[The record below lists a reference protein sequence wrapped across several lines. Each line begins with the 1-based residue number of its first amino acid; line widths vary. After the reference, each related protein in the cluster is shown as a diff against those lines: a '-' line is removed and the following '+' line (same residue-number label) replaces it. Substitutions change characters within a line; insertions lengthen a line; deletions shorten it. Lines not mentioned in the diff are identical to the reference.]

1 MRVIV
6 NGEERSIDEGST
18 LEALVTTLGLHAGPI
33 VVQRNDEIIE
43 KSRLD
48 QVSLS
53 DGDRIELVRFVG
65 GG

>member
-6 NGEERSIDEGST
+6 NGEERNIDEGST
-18 LEALVTTLGLHAGPI
+18 LDALVTTLGLNAGPI

-48 QVSLS
+48 QVSLT

>member
-18 LEALVTTLGLHAGPI
+18 LDALVTTLGLNAGPI

>member
-6 NGEERSIDEGST
+6 NGEERTIDEGST
-18 LEALVTTLGLHAGPI
+18 LDALVTTLGLNAGPI

-48 QVSLS
+48 QVSLT

>member
-6 NGEERSIDEGST
+6 NGEERNIDEGVT
-18 LEALVTTLGLHAGPI
+18 LDALVTTLGLNAGPI

-43 KSRLD
+43 KSRLA
-48 QVSLS
+48 QVSLT